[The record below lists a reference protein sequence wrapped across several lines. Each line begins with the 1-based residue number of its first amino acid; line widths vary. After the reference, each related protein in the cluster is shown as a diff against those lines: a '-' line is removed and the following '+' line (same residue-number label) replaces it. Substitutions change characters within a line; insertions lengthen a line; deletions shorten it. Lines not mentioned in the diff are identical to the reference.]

1 MDLVTPTPPPTLHE
15 QVRDVKLRL
24 RGAMNGV
31 VSQSMREKGLGYK
44 VNFGV
49 EVPRLREIA
58 AELPHT
64 AALAG
69 ALWKEDIRECR
80 ILAGLL
86 QPAEAFPADLAD
98 LWVEQM
104 RFTEEAEYTVLHLFS
119 RLPYAS
125 QKVFEWVAREEPL
138 FQLCGWLLL
147 GRLLSRGMQPAGRDL
162 QELTDQAQSAVGGSE
177 YAVRL
182 AASKALVRLEE
193 LSEPPACS
201 CCTDNCSRG

>member
-1 MDLVTPTPPPTLHE
+1 MDTVTPTPSPALHE

-31 VSQSMREKGLGYK
+31 VSQSMREKGLGYR

-49 EVPRLREIA
+49 EVPRLREMA

-86 QPAEAFPADLAD
+86 QPIEAFPADLAD

-104 RFTEEAEYTVLHLFS
+104 RFAEEAEYTVLHLLS

-125 QKVFEWVAREEPL
+125 QKVFEWVAREEPM

-147 GRLLSRGMQPAGRDL
+147 GRLLSKGMQPAGRDL
-162 QELTDQAQSAVGGSE
+162 QELMDQAQSAVAGAE
-177 YAVRL
+177 YTVRR
-182 AASKALVRLEE
+182 AAAKALVRLEE
-193 LSEPPACS
+193 LPAPPS
-201 CCTDNCSRG
+201 CTCCNEGCTH

>member
-1 MDLVTPTPPPTLHE
+1 MDTVTTVPSPALHE

-31 VSQSMREKGLGYK
+31 VSQSMREKGLGYR

-49 EVPRLREIA
+49 EVPRLREMA

-86 QPAEAFPADLAD
+86 QPIEAFPADLAD

-104 RFTEEAEYTVLHLFS
+104 RFAEEAEYTVLHLLS

-125 QKVFEWVAREEPL
+125 QKVFEWVAREEPM

-147 GRLLSRGMQPAGRDL
+147 GRLLSKGMQPAGRDL
-162 QELTDQAQSAVGGSE
+162 QELMDQAQSAVAGAE
-177 YAVRL
+177 YAVRR
-182 AASKALVRLEE
+182 AAAKALVRLEE
-193 LSEPPACS
+193 LPAPPS
-201 CCTDNCSRG
+201 CTCGNEGCTH

>member
-1 MDLVTPTPPPTLHE
+1 MDTVTTVPSPALHE

-31 VSQSMREKGLGYK
+31 VSQSMREKGLGYR

-49 EVPRLREIA
+49 EVPRLREMA

-86 QPAEAFPADLAD
+86 QPIEAFPADLAD

-104 RFTEEAEYTVLHLFS
+104 RFAEEAEYTVLHLLS

-125 QKVFEWVAREEPL
+125 QKVFEWVAREEPM

-147 GRLLSRGMQPAGRDL
+147 GRLLSKGMQPAGRDL
-162 QELTDQAQSAVGGSE
+162 QELMDQAQSAVAGAE
-177 YAVRL
+177 YAVRR
-182 AASKALVRLEE
+182 AAAKALVRLEE
-193 LSEPPACS
+193 LPAPPS
-201 CCTDNCSRG
+201 CTCGNGGCTH